1 MSLTSREQFNK
12 VLEDVK
18 EVLIFIT
25 DNPSTDAIGSAWAL
39 YFFLE
44 KKGILP
50 TISFSG
56 QLPSKLDF
64 LPQPERIIPEVSGA
78 REFVL
83 SFNTE
88 RNKIISLRQESLDNK
103 FNIYLTPERGSLDP
117 RDFSFILAKFKYD
130 LVVIINSPDLEK
142 LGKTYTNN
150 SDLFFEVPV
159 VNIDNRSDND
169 NFGQI
174 NLVDITASSCSEIV
188 KSLFENEFA
197 ALDKNIATCLLL
209 GIIGATNNFQKKN
222 TTPKALLYAAEL
234 MDMGADQQK
243 IIRWLYK
250 TQPLNVLK
258 LLGRVMSKLNW
269 EEKHRLA
276 WASLDLE
283 DFVQSRTNPENLPI
297 ILEKLQENYTDGK
310 IFLIAFNDRPANTTV
325 FLKADRPDA
334 LQKLATFFNAKLSA
348 DTLKI
353 ELPEDDLQ
361 KAVRIIIARIEQAFP
376 A

>member
-1 MSLTSREQFNK
+1 
-12 VLEDVK
+12 
-18 EVLIFIT
+18 
-25 DNPSTDAIGSAWAL
+25 
-39 YFFLE
+39 
-44 KKGILP
+44 
-50 TISFSG
+50 
-56 QLPSKLDF
+56 
-64 LPQPERIIPEVSGA
+64 
-78 REFVL
+78 
-83 SFNTE
+83 
-88 RNKIISLRQESLDNK
+88 
-103 FNIYLTPERGSLDP
+103 
-117 RDFSFILAKFKYD
+117 
-130 LVVIINSPDLEK
+130 
-142 LGKTYTNN
+142 
-150 SDLFFEVPV
+150 
-159 VNIDNRSDND
+159 
-169 NFGQI
+169 
-174 NLVDITASSCSEIV
+174 
-188 KSLFENEFA
+188 
-197 ALDKNIATCLLL
+197 
-209 GIIGATNNFQKKN
+209 
-222 TTPKALLYAAEL
+222 